1 MVGISTKTVYAIAA
15 LQELGDIE
23 GKEVLKIKEIAAK
36 ASIPQ
41 NFLEQ
46 ILLELKKQGLL
57 ISIKGAHGGYK
68 LAKDL
73 KDITLKDVVVVL
85 ESDIL
90 TPIPQPDNK
99 GLELF
104 WDDLKTNV
112 SKVFEIPLSELK
124 NYQLKAIDT
133 LNYSIQEERP

>member
-1 MVGISTKTVYAIAA
+1 MVGISSKTVYAIAA
-15 LQELGDIE
+15 LQELGAIQ
-23 GKEVLKIKEIAAK
+23 GKEVLKIKDIAAK

-57 ISIKGAHGGYK
+57 ISVKGAHGGYK

-73 KDITLKDVVVVL
+73 KDITLKDVVLIL

-90 TPIPQPDNK
+90 TAISQPDNK

-104 WDDLKTNV
+104 WDDLKTNI
-112 SKVFEIPLSELK
+112 SKSFEIPLSELR
-124 NYQLKAIDT
+124 NYQLKATET
-133 LNYSIQEERP
+133 LNYSI